1 MARPLCAAEQSSSM
15 VDDADREQALYA
27 DLSRLNN
34 ELTRIERRLKKSN
47 AQLDQANRELQALYE
62 SLPVGIFRADATGTI
77 EHANERFCTLTGVA
91 SAADW
96 LSRVHREDAQSM
108 VQRWRETIRRGVPFE
123 GVHRHVGD
131 DRLVRHVE
139 IKAVP
144 LRDESGGLASIVG
157 VATDVTERV
166 VAEAQ
171 QREIERQKAL
181 GQLTAGLAHNLNNI
195 LMVILNSAEQLC
207 EELPPGHALLAAA
220 RRNMAAT
227 ERAAL
232 LTRRLLIYAG
242 HGGLVSGRLDVDAA
256 MEAICHD
263 LGAALPASHA
273 LSVTLGAG
281 GAAIGINKVLLA
293 ETLQELVTNAQT
305 AMPDGG
311 TIRIA
316 TTLSDDATSG
326 RRTAVISVSDTGI
339 GMDEQALHRATE
351 PFFTT
356 REIGHSIGLGLS
368 LADGAARIAGGVL
381 VLRSEPGKGTTAE
394 LRLPV
399 RQ

>member
-1 MARPLCAAEQSSSM
+1 M
-15 VDDADREQALYA
+15 VDDANRDSALYA

-47 AQLDQANRELQALYE
+47 AQLYEANRELQALYE
-62 SLPVGIFRADATGTI
+62 SLPVGIFRANGAGTI
-77 EHANERFCTLTGVA
+77 EHANERFCTLAGVA

-96 LSRVHREDAQSM
+96 LGRVHRDDAPSVSQA
-108 VQRWRETIRRGVPFE
+108 WRETIRRGVPFE
-123 GVHRHVGD
+123 SVHRHVSEGG
-131 DRLVRHVE
+131 LARHVE
-139 IKAVP
+139 IKAMP
-144 LRDESGGLASIVG
+144 FRDETGGLASIVG

-166 VAEAQ
+166 AAEAQ

-195 LMVILNSAEQLC
+195 LMVILNSADQLC

-232 LTRRLLIYAG
+232 LTRRLMIYAG

-256 MEAICHD
+256 METICRD
-263 LGAALPASHA
+263 LGAALPASHV

-281 GAAIGINKVLLA
+281 GAGIGINKVLLA

-311 TIRIA
+311 TIRIK
-316 TTLSDDATSG
+316 TTLGDDAAGARGTV
-326 RRTAVISVSDTGI
+326 VISVSDTGV

-368 LADGAARIAGGVL
+368 LVDGAARIAGGVL